1 MAAECSEGL
10 CRGERKGQAP
20 LKAKA
25 VVRWEDDSD
34 GEENSELSLCLVG
47 KLWTTRRFNSNAFM
61 NLMTKIWSPRKGLVA
76 KEIETNLFLFQFY
89 HWKDLDRVIDGEPW
103 FFDKNVVV
111 LKRVDSASR
120 PSELAETLTYA
131 PFWVRIYDCPLGG
144 RKERRI
150 KALAE
155 SIGTLLQIDES
166 CIQGWTKSL
175 RAKVLVDLREPFIDE
190 ITLDKDNG
198 HVASLP
204 VKYER
209 LPTICYY
216 CGRVGHVERDCD
228 VKDEDGEGGNTY
240 GFGEWM
246 RASPWKPSKVESP
259 ATDKNPATARRL
271 VLRPIHTQQE
281 EQIPSVD
288 QVAETLL
295 KVCVEGQDTNQKD
308 MNGGRDIEDG
318 SGEGEMEQ
326 RTDIQETGLNTP
338 NMACKSKGVWHRFKR
353 ASEGG
358 VGCDSLAIST
368 GGKRHLSD
376 AAIVDTRTIKKL
388 KQGSEYRGEST
399 LLLAEAAEQPRGSP

>member
-1 MAAECSEGL
+1 MAAEGSEGL

-61 NLMTKIWSPRKGLVA
+61 NLMTKIWSPRKGLAA
-76 KEIETNLFLFQFY
+76 KEIGTNLFLFQFY

-120 PSELAETLTYA
+120 PSELAETLTHA

-175 RAKVLVDLREPFIDE
+175 RLKSWWICGSRSS
-190 ITLDKDNG
+190 TR
-198 HVASLP
+198 SLLIKTM
-204 VKYER
+204 VK
-209 LPTICYY
+209 
-216 CGRVGHVERDCD
+216 
-228 VKDEDGEGGNTY
+228 
-240 GFGEWM
+240 
-246 RASPWKPSKVESP
+246 
-259 ATDKNPATARRL
+259 
-271 VLRPIHTQQE
+271 
-281 EQIPSVD
+281 
-288 QVAETLL
+288 
-295 KVCVEGQDTNQKD
+295 
-308 MNGGRDIEDG
+308 
-318 SGEGEMEQ
+318 
-326 RTDIQETGLNTP
+326 
-338 NMACKSKGVWHRFKR
+338 
-353 ASEGG
+353 
-358 VGCDSLAIST
+358 
-368 GGKRHLSD
+368 
-376 AAIVDTRTIKKL
+376 
-388 KQGSEYRGEST
+388 
-399 LLLAEAAEQPRGSP
+399 